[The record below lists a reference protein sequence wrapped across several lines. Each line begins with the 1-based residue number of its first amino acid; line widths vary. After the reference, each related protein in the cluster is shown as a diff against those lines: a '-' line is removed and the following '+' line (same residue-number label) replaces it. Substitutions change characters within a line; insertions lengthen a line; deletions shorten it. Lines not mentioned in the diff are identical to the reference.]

1 MEKALEG
8 IRVIDFSWVLAG
20 PTLTRCLGD
29 FGAEVIHIESTTH
42 PDVIR
47 TSPPYKG
54 GKQTINNSGYWA
66 TYNCNKY
73 SVNIDLNH
81 PKGSELVR
89 RSVAKSDVVVEN
101 FIPGTMN

>member
-1 MEKALEG
+1 MTKALEG

-54 GKQTINNSGYWA
+54 GEQTINNSGYCKRFRRGKWA
-66 TYNCNKY
+66 FNGFYLTDDD
-73 SVNIDLNH
+73 V
-81 PKGSELVR
+81 
-89 RSVAKSDVVVEN
+89 RSVTGC
-101 FIPGTMN
+101 IQ